1 MAEYYSLIDHAKT
14 DAGNFDGNLYSA
26 LKQRFMAKLTPE
38 QKLYILRNTN
48 RSPVPMALIQRMLVT
63 GGNSG
68 RKEYGELI
76 ASQSARVRALGD
88 REDLKQIS
96 NDIFFANTKRVE

>member
-1 MAEYYSLIDHAKT
+1 MADLANSEI
-14 DAGNFDGNLYSA
+14 FIF
-26 LKQRFMAKLTPE
+26 QKLTPE

-48 RSPVPMALIQRMLVT
+48 KSPVPMNLIQKMLMV
-63 GGNSG
+63 GEESG
-68 RKEYGELI
+68 RKEYQELI
-76 ASQSARVRALGD
+76 TSQRARENALGN